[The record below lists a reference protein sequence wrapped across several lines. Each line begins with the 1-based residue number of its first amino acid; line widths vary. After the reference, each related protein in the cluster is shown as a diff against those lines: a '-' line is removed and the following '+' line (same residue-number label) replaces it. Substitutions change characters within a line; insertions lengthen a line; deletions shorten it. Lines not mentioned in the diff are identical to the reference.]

1 MMFMNTM
8 IVQKQQKRPLIKS
21 SCFWEELA
29 SPPPSDESLYQSDRA
44 QEEAIDLVVD
54 IIVNALKFTEKEV
67 RK

>member
-29 SPPPSDESLYQSDRA
+29 SPPPSAGRRGRAERARDEALA
-44 QEEAIDLVVD
+44 LVVD